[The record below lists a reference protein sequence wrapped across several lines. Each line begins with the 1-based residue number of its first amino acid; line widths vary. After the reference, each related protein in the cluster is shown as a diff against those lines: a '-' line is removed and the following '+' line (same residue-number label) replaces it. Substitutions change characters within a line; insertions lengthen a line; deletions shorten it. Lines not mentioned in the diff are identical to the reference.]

1 MTVTVDIQK
10 STYHDSVRL
19 MQISQ
24 QLRSLPGM
32 REAILM
38 MATDNNKRIL
48 AAAGFGGPEVDAA
61 ARDDLVIGL
70 AADDDQA
77 ATAARQLADTLLRER
92 AKAEGQRE
100 YRSLEAA
107 CAELPQANIALIS
120 VPGEY
125 AAEEARKALGA
136 GLHVM
141 LFSDNVA
148 LADEIA
154 LKKLAAEKGLLLMGP
169 DCGTAV
175 INGCGLGF
183 ANAVRQG
190 DIGIIGA
197 SGTGIQ
203 EILAQIDRMGGGITH
218 AIGVG
223 GRDLKPEV
231 GGMAMLQALN
241 MLGADEATKVIVLT
255 SKPPHPEVAQ
265 RVLENALRCG
275 KPVVVNFLGADDSAL
290 KAPGLHF
297 ATTLTEAAQAA
308 MQLSSLVSKAVAM
321 AETSALDGLD
331 ALAPGQRYL
340 RGLFS
345 GGTLCY
351 EAMLLLRPIGRI
363 FANIALK
370 PEDQLPDPNHS
381 QQHTLL
387 DLGEDFFTQGRPHPM
402 LDPQLRNDRLLK
414 EAADPEV
421 AIILLDLVL
430 GHGAH
435 PDPADALSQTIRR
448 AKEIAAQDGRHLIV
462 VASVCGTEAD
472 PQGYD
477 RQCELL
483 AAAGVHIA
491 PSNAEAALQTL
502 GMLQTLSAKPQEQ
515 SR

>member
-1 MTVTVDIQK
+1 MTVEVDIQK
-10 STYHDSVRL
+10 GAYHDSVRL

-48 AAAGFGGPEVDAA
+48 AAAGFGGPQVDTA

-70 AADDDQA
+70 AADNDQA
-77 ATAARQLADTLLRER
+77 VAAARQLADTLLRQR
-92 AKAEGQRE
+92 AKSEGRRE

-107 CAELPQANIALIS
+107 RAELPEANIALIS

-125 AAEEARKALGA
+125 AADEARKALGA
-136 GLHVM
+136 GLNVM

-154 LKKLAAEKGLLLMGP
+154 LKSLAADNGLLLMGP

-203 EILAQIDRMGGGITH
+203 EILAQIDRLGGGVSH

-231 GGMAMLQALN
+231 GGMAMLQALQ
-241 MLGADEATKVIVLT
+241 MLAVDAATKVIVLT
-255 SKPPHPEVAQ
+255 SKPPHAKVAQ
-265 RVLENALRCG
+265 LVLESARRCG
-275 KPVVVNFLGADDSAL
+275 KPVVVNFLGADSNAL
-290 KAPGLHF
+290 EAPNLHF
-297 ATTLTEAAQAA
+297 ATTLADTAHAA
-308 MQLSSLVSKAVAM
+308 MQLSSSPSKTVAM
-321 AETSALDGLD
+321 ADIDGTDELA
-331 ALAPGQRYL
+331 ALAPEQRYL

-363 FANIALK
+363 FANIALD
-370 PEDQLPDPNHS
+370 PQDQLPDPNHS
-381 QQHTLL
+381 QQHSLL
-387 DLGEDFFTQGRPHPM
+387 DMGEDFFTQGRPHPM
-402 LDPQLRNDRLLK
+402 LDPQLRNDRLLQ
-414 EAADPEV
+414 EAADPNV

-435 PDPADALSQTIRR
+435 PDPADTLSRTIRQ
-448 AKEIAAQDGRHLIV
+448 AKRIAKDGGRHLIV
-462 VASVCGTEAD
+462 IASVCGTQAD
-472 PQGYD
+472 PQDYD
-477 RQCELL
+477 RQCALMID
-483 AAAGVHIA
+483 AGARIA
-491 PSNAEAALQTL
+491 PSNAQAAMLARD
-502 GMLQTLSAKPQEQ
+502 MLQTLSAKQEQ